1 MNFTKQE
8 LIAAKPFRTLT
19 FCVYETVN
27 NKNMNWRKLFLIT
40 YWIRKNNFNA
50 FTFLI
55 DVYIILGAL
64 AFIIYVSYTLL

>member
-1 MNFTKQE
+1 MPTRSFT
-8 LIAAKPFRTLT
+8 T

-40 YWIRKNNFNA
+40 YWIRKNDFNA

-64 AFIIYVSYTLL
+64 AFIIYVSYTLLCLA